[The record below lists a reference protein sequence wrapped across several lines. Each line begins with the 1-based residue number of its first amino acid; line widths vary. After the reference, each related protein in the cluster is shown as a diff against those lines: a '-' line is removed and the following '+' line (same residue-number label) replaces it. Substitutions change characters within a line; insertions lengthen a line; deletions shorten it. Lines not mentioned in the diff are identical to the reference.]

1 MTTIQEKDLREMS
14 ERMVRMETKMDHF
27 IIRSQEI
34 EKVKDDV
41 ENVKEIAR
49 RAENK
54 ADSALERLSRT
65 DKWVYTIGGTT
76 VTTIVVA
83 ILNLVIK

>member
-1 MTTIQEKDLREMS
+1 MPLQEKDLREMA

-27 IIRSQEI
+27 IIRSEEI
-34 EKVKDDV
+34 DKVRDEV
-41 ENVKEIAR
+41 ERVKEIAN

-54 ADSALERLSRT
+54 ADSAIDRLSRT

-76 VTTIVVA
+76 ITTIVVA
-83 ILNLVIK
+83 ILNLILK